1 MKKIPVINKSRKK
14 DVKVT
19 VIPSEAKDEVPT
31 PPEDYKAEEDIWND
45 NLLEDL
51 DTAIDLDEPNEPIKV
66 SDGSKSLAKKHLAEE
81 LASLEPSEMRQVI
94 KAAKHLRKFVECLSS
109 EEDEFQ
115 EKINKIWEA

>member
-51 DTAIDLDEPNEPIKV
+51 DTAIDLDEPIKV
-66 SDGSKSLAKKHLAEE
+66 SDNSKSLTKKHLAEE

-94 KAAKHLRKFVECLSS
+94 RAAKHLRKFVECISS